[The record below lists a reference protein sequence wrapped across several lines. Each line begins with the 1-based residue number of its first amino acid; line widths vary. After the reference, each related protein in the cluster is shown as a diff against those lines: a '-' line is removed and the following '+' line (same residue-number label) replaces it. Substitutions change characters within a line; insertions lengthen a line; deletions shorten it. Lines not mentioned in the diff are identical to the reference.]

1 MSIEIE
7 SIIHANL
14 ALLDYREKLYSLYVE
29 SYGEEY
35 SSIIRDRMKNT
46 LYLFDSNP
54 IDTMNF
60 LINNSI
66 TDSKV
71 FSFYEREYFDYV
83 YWKNKIDKKYQKRYY
98 QLLSRYFHYRT
109 SDWESLLSLE
119 YSSYNFENIAIL
131 HQLDSSEEAKN
142 SILKRQR
149 KYLEDCK
156 ALGIT
161 PITDSVSIHM
171 IEENKRA
178 FDQKKNIE
186 LLQRTK
192 WGKRMIERI
201 RKYYK
206 LSIPEIHS
214 ILNCNSVA
222 ATNHIYHD
230 NISLSIL
237 YFPIIKNIPNGCL
250 DRIFFHENRHVIES
264 SVNHCGLHY
273 YSFKNLSL
281 MNELHTEDNAIHDSL
296 RCYNDPLWSRDSLTN
311 GCTNVYERLLG
322 CTDDFFEE
330 NRDFFNQCAICGDYH
345 LLEEKFTGDGLLD
358 YEHFLEGVRNYY
370 SKNRTISDEYY
381 LQNKELIKKMKL

>member
-1 MSIEIE
+1 MSIEID

-119 YSSYNFENIAIL
+119 YSSYNFENMAIL
-131 HQLDSSEEAKN
+131 HQLGSSEDAKN

-156 ALGIT
+156 ALGIA

-206 LSIPEIHS
+206 LSLPEIHS

-230 NISLSIL
+230 NFSLSIL
-237 YFPIIKNIPNGCL
+237 YFPIIKNIPKGCL

-281 MNELHTEDNAIHDSL
+281 MNELHTEDNAMIDS
-296 RCYNDPLWSRDSLTN
+296 RKCFDNPLWSSDCLDSESYNL
-311 GCTNVYERLLG
+311 YEKLLMY
-322 CTDDFFEE
+322 TDGFFDR
-330 NRDFFNQCAICGDYH
+330 NRDFLNQCAICGDYDLLKTSFSSND
-345 LLEEKFTGDGLLD
+345 LLEL
-358 YEHFLEGVRNYY
+358 EHFLEEIKDSFVNHH
-370 SKNRTISDEYY
+370 SFDEDDT
-381 LQNKELIKKMKL
+381 LIRGKQIIKKME